1 MKKCSGCKTIK
12 EDCEFHRGTT
22 YCKPCR
28 KQYRI
33 AHSNF
38 DRDQGYNLRKNYG
51 ISVEEFDAL
60 AESQNNMCAICG
72 VGIPHGRGNWHVDHD
87 HKTGKI
93 RGLLCHHCN
102 VGLGYFKDSMDN
114 LNNAILYLA
123 GQ

>member
-1 MKKCSGCKTIK
+1 MKDEMESHQKTN
-12 EDCEFHRGTT
+12 

-33 AHSNF
+33 DTSLYLSEQ
-38 DRDQGYNLRKNYG
+38 RYNLKANYG
-51 ISVEEFDAL
+51 MTLEEFNKLVETQGNA
-60 AESQNNMCAICG
+60 CAICSTS
-72 VGIPHGRGNWHVDHD
+72 IPGGRGTWHVDHD
-87 HKTGKI
+87 HKTGKV
-93 RGLLCHHCN
+93 RGLLCNACN